1 MSEYR
6 IYNDMDAG
14 DIMDCLSDS
23 EELDFV
29 YECYEYLSV
38 LKQEDFIERLG
49 VEKVIEFFNDEYI
62 VEHLGDEAIIEELK
76 LRGYII
82 TKDGSEDN

>member
-1 MSEYR
+1 MTGDYR
-6 IYNDMDAG
+6 IFCDMDAG

-38 LKQEDFIERLG
+38 FKQEDFIERLG

-76 LRGYII
+76 LRGYKI
-82 TKDGSEDN
+82 TKDGSEV